1 MEPGAHSAHQD
12 AISEGAAEVQHSSP
26 LARRVAQRQQQQ
38 QHKQQQQQQPELVE
52 QVRMG
57 RGSVGRLAELEEA
70 RRQLARGSRRST
82 VFLGQ
87 GTSGAGA
94 GVGGGLPLLM
104 L

>member
-38 QHKQQQQQQPELVE
+38 PELVE

-70 RRQLARGSRRST
+70 RRQLARDSRRST

-87 GTSGAGA
+87 GTGGAGA